1 MEGRPGQE
9 WNEAKALLFGA
20 SHGYQGAAACA
31 KITILGALY
40 GSLAP
45 WRKGLRPG
53 MMAHAGSD
61 ILSGT
66 FRIGFVA
73 RKEPSHGVTFRPHV
87 DNSSEMN
94 T

>member
-1 MEGRPGQE
+1 MAAIAAPGIE
-9 WNEAKALLFGA
+9 
-20 SHGYQGAAACA
+20 SPSA
-31 KITILGALY
+31 KITTLGALY

-45 WRKGLRPG
+45 WRKSLRPG
-53 MMAHAGSD
+53 MMAHAWSD
-61 ILSGT
+61 ILNGT

-73 RKEPSHGVTFRPHV
+73 RKEPSHGVTFRPHL